1 MPCCLKQKSHK
12 NGVARRGWFGGGSV
26 LTEVLISETVVGNV
40 LVETISFFAHSSFLI
55 FYSKKEFKYF
65 GNWERCGKTSPSGMF
80 VHFFFFFW
88 NCLYCAGGPDS
99 KRNKQRKAFC
109 FATKFYKDVL
119 SHQRNLGCPVPGHF
133 YEKERCSSCHKT
145 KVIFPW
151 CLINK

>member
-1 MPCCLKQKSHK
+1 MPCCMKQKSHK

-40 LVETISFFAHSSFLI
+40 SMDTISFLLIAVFSFFIQRRNSNILEIERDVGKLVECLSI
-55 FYSKKEFKYF
+55 F
-65 GNWERCGKTSPSGMF
+65 
-80 VHFFFFFW
+80 FFFFFW

>member
-1 MPCCLKQKSHK
+1 MPCCMKQKSHK

-40 LVETISFFAHSSFLI
+40 SMDTISFLLIAVFSFFIQRRNSNILEI
-55 FYSKKEFKYF
+55 
-65 GNWERCGKTSPSGMF
+65 ERDVGKLVECLSI
-80 VHFFFFFW
+80 FFFFFW

-119 SHQRNLGCPVPGHF
+119 SHQRNWGAQFLDTFMKRKDV
-133 YEKERCSSCHKT
+133 
-145 KVIFPW
+145 KVAIRPKLFSHGA
-151 CLINK
+151 